1 MVKFTTSANHEYWFF
16 PTNDSHSSCSCSLQK
31 GELSL
36 SDYEAAMKK
45 EIEFIVREQEKLD
58 LDVLVHGEAER
69 NDMVEYFGELLDGF
83 AFTNLVG
90 YKVTVHVA

>member
-1 MVKFTTSANHEYWFF
+1 MRVPPS
-16 PTNDSHSSCSCSLQK
+16 K

-36 SDYEAAMKK
+36 ADYEAAMKK
-45 EIEFIVREQEKLD
+45 EIEFVVREQEKLD

-83 AFTNLVG
+83 VSPNLVG
-90 YKVTVHVA
+90 YKVMVHVA